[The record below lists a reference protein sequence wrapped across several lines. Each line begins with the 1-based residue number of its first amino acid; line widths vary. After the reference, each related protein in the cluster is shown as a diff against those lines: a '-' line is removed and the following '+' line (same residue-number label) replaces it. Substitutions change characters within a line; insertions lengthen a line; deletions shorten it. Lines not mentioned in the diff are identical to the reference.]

1 MLICPSKYDRG
12 DFQRI
17 YFTWLALYYV
27 VKRNLGRSVF
37 NEIRDINSWGTW
49 NTKGWKERKKRER
62 EREGEREKAVGI
74 EVLAT
79 ILLLG
84 TQVLFL
90 WKMLPIKKKWGRRNV
105 VSCVT
110 TSRKSY
116 FTTLCYVFASRVP
129 IRCHSNLETS
139 LRQRNVARSARRR
152 KHWRWRDWL

>member
-1 MLICPSKYDRG
+1 MIAVIFKGSISLG
-12 DFQRI
+12 
-17 YFTWLALYYV
+17 WLFIT
-27 VKRNLGRSVF
+27 SS
-37 NEIRDINSWGTW
+37 NEILDGVFSMKFVILIAEGREIRRAE
-49 NTKGWKERKKRER
+49 KKERKER